1 MSDPLLEAVGVRK
14 SYGKAHT
21 FVSVLENVDLAVD
34 DGQMLAVLGSSG
46 AGKSTLLHVLGGIDT
61 PDTGKVLYRGEDINK
76 IWSGR
81 RDLVRN
87 RLFGFVFQFYHLLR
101 EFTALE
107 NVLMPQM
114 IREGVFTWPAK
125 RKEAR
130 ERAEELLARFGLAA
144 RLQHRP
150 SELSGG
156 EQQRVAI
163 ARALVAE
170 PKVLLCDEPTGNL
183 DAKTGREIIN
193 ILMGLNRAGQTMVV
207 VTHDRE
213 LAGLAHRQVTLAE
226 GRIRNGK

>member
-1 MSDPLLEAVGVRK
+1 MSEILLEAVGVKK
-14 SYGKAHT
+14 SYGKGHT
-21 FVSVLENVDLAVD
+21 FVSVLEDTSLAVEE
-34 DGQMLAVLGSSG
+34 GQMLAVLGTSG

-61 PDTGKVLYRGEDINK
+61 PDAGKVLYRGEDINT
-76 IWSGR
+76 IWAGR

-114 IREGVFTWPAK
+114 IREGVLGWPGK
-125 RKEAR
+125 RRDAR
-130 ERAEELLARFGLAA
+130 RHAEELLGRFGLSG
-144 RLQHRP
+144 RLHHRP
-150 SELSGG
+150 WELSGG

-183 DAKTGREIIN
+183 DAKTGREIVD
-193 ILMGLNRAGQTMVV
+193 ILMNLNRAGQTMVV

-213 LAGLAHRQVTLAE
+213 LAELAHRQVTLAE
-226 GRIRNGK
+226 GKVRPGK